1 MRDPILELL
10 SSSDLPL
17 GSGCCADGDLVA
29 YLDCK
34 CQDGRCDRAAGVADA
49 RIATVP
55 QSTPAAPASG
65 ATPR

>member
-1 MRDPILELL
+1 MRDSILELL

-34 CQDGRCDRAAGVADA
+34 CRDGRRDRAAGVADS

-55 QSTPAAPASG
+55 RKSPAAPAG
-65 ATPR
+65 GDALR